1 MIKQLLMNY
10 WWVILIIIIVLI
22 ILAVIIGNLQFKNK
36 IAREKELLMK
46 SSQPEES
53 PVIREED
60 LANLP
65 SPVKK
70 WLKSVGV
77 VRQERIKAVTFSQ
90 RGKMKL
96 KPDQKNWIDAEAKQY
111 VRVDEPG
118 YLWHVNLSMLP
129 LIHTKGRDLFYQG
142 KGSMEIRLGSLIPVV
157 NVSDTPKL
165 NESALHRFLLELM
178 WYPTA
183 ALEDYITWEA
193 IGQRSAKAV
202 LSYAGMSVEATF
214 YFEEDGKL
222 TKIEAMRYKESD
234 ADAERLP
241 CVGEIKGYINVD
253 GLKIPHLIDVTWVI
267 DGENFTW
274 YQLKNHAFKFERK

>member
-1 MIKQLLMNY
+1 MFKQLLMNY
-10 WWVILIIIIVLI
+10 WWAILIAILVLI
-22 ILAVIIGNLQFKNK
+22 ILAVIIGNLQFKRK
-36 IAREKELLMK
+36 IARERELLMR
-46 SSQPEES
+46 SFQQEES
-53 PVIREED
+53 TVIREED

-65 SPVKK
+65 TPVKK
-70 WLKSVGV
+70 WLKSVGIV
-77 VRQERIKAVTFSQ
+77 GQKRIKTVTFSQ

-165 NESALHRFLLELM
+165 NESALHRFLLELP

-183 ALEDYITWEA
+183 ALEDYISWEA
-193 IGQRSAKAV
+193 IDEQSAKAI
-202 LSYAGMSVEATF
+202 LSYSGMTVEATF
-214 YFEEDGKL
+214 HFKEDGEL
-222 TKIEAMRYKESD
+222 TKIEALRYKESD
-234 ADAERLP
+234 EDAKRIP
-241 CVGEIKGYINVD
+241 CIGKIKDYTNVD
-253 GLKIPHLIDVTWVI
+253 GLKIPHMIDVMWMLE
-267 DGENFTW
+267 GEKFTW
-274 YQLKNHAFKFERK
+274 YQLENFDINIE

>member
-1 MIKQLLMNY
+1 MLKQLLINY
-10 WWVILIIIIVLI
+10 WWVILIAIPILI
-22 ILAVIIGNLQFKNK
+22 ILAVIIGNLQFKRK
-36 IAREKELLMK
+36 IARERELLMR
-46 SSQPEES
+46 SFQQEES
-53 PVIREED
+53 TVIRKED
-60 LANLP
+60 LVNLP
-65 SPVKK
+65 APVKK

-77 VRQERIKAVTFSQ
+77 VGQERIKAVTFSQ

-96 KPDQKNWIDAEAKQY
+96 KPEQEDWINAEAKQY

-118 YLWHVNLSMLP
+118 YLWQVNLPMP
-129 LIHTKGRDLFYQG
+129 PIIHTKGRDLFYQG
-142 KGSMEIRLGSLIPVV
+142 KGLMEIRIGSLISVV
-157 NVSDTPKL
+157 KVGNNPKI